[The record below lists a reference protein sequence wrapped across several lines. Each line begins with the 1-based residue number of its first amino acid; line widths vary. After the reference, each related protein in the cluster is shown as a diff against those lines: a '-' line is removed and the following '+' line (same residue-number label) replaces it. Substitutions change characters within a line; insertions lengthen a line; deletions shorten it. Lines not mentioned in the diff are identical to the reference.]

1 MKAFPY
7 DNEMGT
13 WFAAEAL
20 LPEGWARDVRIEVDE
35 RGDFAR
41 VQANSTPDDAER
53 LDGPVLPGMAN
64 LHSHAFQRAMAGLT
78 EVRATPDDD
87 FWTWRELMYQF
98 VARLTPADAQA
109 IATHLYI
116 EMLLQGYT
124 AVAEFHY
131 VHNDARARPYA
142 DPAEM
147 LLRHLAAARESGIAI
162 TLLPAL
168 YSASSFGGK
177 PLQPR
182 QKRFATDP
190 ASVLAMVERA
200 RTASGADADVKTGV
214 APHSLR
220 AVEPGQ
226 LAELVAGVH
235 AIDSAAPIHIH
246 CAEQVKEVEDCVQ
259 WSGRRPLEWLLE
271 NMPVDARWCVVHATH
286 MTSEETQALAAS
298 CATAGLCPS
307 TEANLGDG
315 VFPLLAYRRAGG
327 RYGIGGDSHV
337 SRDPAEELR
346 LLEYSQRLA
355 HRRRNLVVG
364 ERTQAVGTTLW
375 LEACAGG
382 ATALGR
388 SMGVI
393 QPGYRADFVVLR
405 GDSPDLAAR
414 RGDAIANTLV
424 LSGTRDLVGEVMVGG
439 KWVVRGGRHPQRRRA
454 ATRFRRAVARLLR

>member
-1 MKAFPY
+1 AC
-7 DNEMGT
+7 
-13 WFAAEAL
+13 
-20 LPEGWARDVRIEVDE
+20 
-35 RGDFAR
+35 
-41 VQANSTPDDAER
+41 
-53 LDGPVLPGMAN
+53 
-64 LHSHAFQRAMAGLT
+64 
-78 EVRATPDDD
+78 
-87 FWTWRELMYQF
+87 
-98 VARLTPADAQA
+98 
-109 IATHLYI
+109 
-116 EMLLQGYT
+116 
-124 AVAEFHY
+124 
-131 VHNDARARPYA
+131 
-142 DPAEM
+142 
-147 LLRHLAAARESGIAI
+147 
-162 TLLPAL
+162 
-168 YSASSFGGK
+168 
-177 PLQPR
+177 
-182 QKRFATDP
+182 
-190 ASVLAMVERA
+190 
-200 RTASGADADVKTGV
+200 GADADVKTGV

-226 LAELVAGVH
+226 WAELVAGVH

-271 NMPVDARWCVVHATH
+271 KMPMDARWCVVHATH
-286 MTSEETQALAAS
+286 RTSEETQALAAS

-327 RYGIGGDSHV
+327 RYGIGGDSCV

-375 LEACAGG
+375 REACAGG

-424 LSGTRDLVGEVMVGG
+424 LSGPRDLVGEVMVGG
-439 KWVVRGGRHPQRRRA
+439 KWVVRDGRHPQRRRA
-454 ATRFRRAVARLLR
+454 ATRFRRAVARLLRQAIELPSRQNATAGVGRPLHKHRAPAIEAGDPAA